1 MTLIFLFCLTLLR
14 LFLSHSPTRSIFL
27 FFPFCVSPLSVFHPI
42 KPLELTANQLWK
54 WPALLKSRLTMLLS
68 DKRFTKPSFP
78 DTYPLGCQGKRP
90 PFRCLRNKTRLTGN
104 DASDI
109 TISKPSERMF
119 HGNKSTY
126 LCPLPMWLPYI
137 VHPNRKRSSYLL
149 CQTELVSELP
159 VSLFFLF

>member
-1 MTLIFLFCLTLLR
+1 MNENVLVMDIISQMLWIELLLIWNIPLSVINRLLKSSLTLWMTLIFLFCLTLLR
-14 LFLSHSPTRSIFL
+14 LFLSPSPTRSIFL

-119 HGNKSTY
+119 HGNKST
-126 LCPLPMWLPYI
+126 
-137 VHPNRKRSSYLL
+137 
-149 CQTELVSELP
+149 
-159 VSLFFLF
+159 